1 MNTAHF
7 DIGMLMLDHGKHILC
22 EKPLAMNEKQAKK
35 LIEHAKA
42 KKLFF
47 MEAIWSRYFPAYQH
61 VKQLID
67 NGTLGE
73 IKEVEVE
80 FGFPISEVDRIS

>member
-1 MNTAHF
+1 
-7 DIGMLMLDHGKHILC
+7 
-22 EKPLAMNEKQAKK
+22 MNEKQSKK
-35 LIEHAKA
+35 LLAHAKA

-67 NGTLGE
+67 NGVLGE
-73 IKEVEVE
+73 IKEVDVE
-80 FGFPISEVDRIS
+80 FGFKIAQVDRLS

>member
-1 MNTAHF
+1 MNTVHF
-7 DIGMLMLDHGKHILC
+7 DIGMMMLNHGKHVLC
-22 EKPLAMNEKQAKK
+22 EKPLCMNEKQSKELLA
-35 LIEHAKA
+35 HAKA

-67 NGTLGE
+67 SGSLGE
-73 IKEVEVE
+73 IKEVDVE
-80 FGFPISEVDRIS
+80 FGFNISNIERVA

>member
-1 MNTAHF
+1 MVYVGAVNSAHF
-7 DIGMLMLDHGKHILC
+7 DITMLMLDHGKHVLV
-22 EKPLAMNEKQAKK
+22 EKPFTLNEKQSKT

-42 KKLFF
+42 KKLFI

-80 FGFPISEVDRIS
+80 FG